1 MKTIQ
6 IQDTDDL
13 ESEVFLQSSES
24 VLVGF
29 TTEKATLLQIV
40 KSAECMYSDATFTID
55 EEGLSYRAM
64 DPSHVA
70 MIDMGIPNT
79 CFEKWSC
86 IEKQKFALNI
96 EEFRRLINSLDAK
109 GSVSIE
115 IHNKK
120 INVKQNGFSAS
131 VKTIEPSETDCPLP
145 HLSYENRITFSEDE
159 QVNVLEFTRLVR
171 KIESVSDYVTINCD
185 MNKVLFSGE
194 GDKGSC
200 DKQYT
205 REECGINNREDSE
218 TTYSLGFLMPY
229 LRTLT
234 KDSQIELAFSS
245 QKPMRIQTRVNNLG
259 RIDFYL
265 APRVEN

>member
-6 IQDTDDL
+6 IEEIDNL

-29 TTEKATLLQIV
+29 TTEKSTLLQII
-40 KSAECMYSDATFTID
+40 KSAECMNLDATFTID
-55 EEGLSYRAM
+55 EDGLSYRAM
-64 DPSHVA
+64 EPNHVA
-70 MIDMGIPNT
+70 MIDIVIPNS

-86 IEKQKFALNI
+86 IEKQKFGLNV
-96 EEFRRLINSLDAK
+96 EEFRRLINSLDTK

-115 IHNKK
+115 IHDKK

-131 VKTIEPSETDCPLP
+131 VKTIEVSETECPLP

-171 KIESVSDYVTINCD
+171 KIESVSEHVTINCD
-185 MNKVLFSGE
+185 MNKVLFSGN
-194 GDKGSC
+194 GDQGSC

-218 TTYSLGFLMPY
+218 TTYSLKYLMSY

-234 KDSQIELAFSS
+234 KDSQIELGFSS
-245 QKPMRIQTRVNNLG
+245 QKPMRIQTKVNNLG